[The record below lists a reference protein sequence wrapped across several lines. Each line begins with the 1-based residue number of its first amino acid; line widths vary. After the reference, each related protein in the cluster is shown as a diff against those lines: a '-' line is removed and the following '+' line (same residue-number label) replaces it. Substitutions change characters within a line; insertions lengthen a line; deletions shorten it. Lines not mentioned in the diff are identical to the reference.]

1 MNIDK
6 ICAAIRDAF
15 SEAEVSEIKVLDDN
29 DTCAVVSVVIS
40 LMSGD
45 DPMNFRTMHKD
56 LYIDADGEV
65 IAI

>member
-15 SEAEVSEIKVLDDN
+15 SEADIADVQVLDDS
-29 DTCAVVSVVIS
+29 DTCATVSITIH
-40 LMSGD
+40 LMTGD
-45 DPMNFRTMHKD
+45 DPGTFRTVHKD
-56 LYIDADGEV
+56 LFIDDDGTV

>member
-6 ICAAIRDAF
+6 ICEAIREAF

-29 DTCAVVSVVIS
+29 DTCAVVSVTIS
-40 LMSGD
+40 LMAGD
-45 DPMNFRTMHKD
+45 DPMNFRSVHKD